1 MSILKLIHINKKF
14 DHKVIL
20 QDASYCFETGKIYGF
35 IGPNGSGK
43 TTTIKMILGLLRLD
57 SGQILVNDLPVT
69 YGETPTN
76 KFIGYLSD
84 VPEYYHYM
92 NAREYLTLCAKIT
105 SIKRDEVNQRVT
117 DLLNEVGLDDS
128 NIRITKYS
136 RGMKQRLGIAQALIH
151 NPEILICDEP
161 TSALDPKGRQEILD
175 ILERIKHRTTVVFS
189 THILTDIERIC
200 DEVIVLAHNKITNIN
215 TFKPDFETP
224 LIRLKLKINQ
234 TEKEKL
240 SPYFDYTIDGQYT
253 FISSNDSFMQT
264 IYEKLNMLQ
273 IYPEY
278 IERIDNNIE
287 TLYLEVT
294 S

>member
-175 ILERIKHRTTVVFS
+175 ILERIKHRTTVIFS

-200 DEVIVLAHNKITNIN
+200 DEVIVLANNKITNIN
-215 TFKPDFETP
+215 TFKLDSETP

-240 SPYFDYTIDGQYT
+240 SPYFDCTIDGQYT
-253 FISSNDSFMQT
+253 FISSNDTAMQP